1 MNNIN
6 IYDSEINKVLISGK
20 TPNIG
25 FRINSRKRLIGFN
38 DRIKA
43 ILGDAICSLA
53 SSHIIGDKK
62 NRHISI
68 ELIKGGMSRY
78 LELITATMNDRR
90 TKNTINNIV
99 PKHAAKDVNAKGC
112 DDINKITG
120 IIISVC
126 KKCKKFFITNLFEN
140 PTKKTLLCFIWPE
153 LS

>member
-1 MNNIN
+1 M
-6 IYDSEINKVLISGK
+6 
-20 TPNIG
+20 
-25 FRINSRKRLIGFN
+25 
-38 DRIKA
+38 
-43 ILGDAICSLA
+43 
-53 SSHIIGDKK
+53 K
-62 NRHISI
+62 NEYGQD
-68 ELIKGGMSRY
+68 ELIPLGMYHRQQEQEKKRKEQLS
-78 LELITATMNDRR
+78 IMNDRR